1 MVGLPG
7 SSATNYLDRNQTE
20 LGDLDG
26 MACNITRFYYCDPSL
41 DLKSFLQMEHR
52 SRNGVAFDD
61 IETVE
66 ANAFEEKL
74 LREGE
79 LYLRVDL

>member
-1 MVGLPG
+1 MPG
-7 SSATNYLDRNQTE
+7 SPPANRLDCYQTE
-20 LGDLDG
+20 LENFDG

-41 DLKSFLQMEHR
+41 DLKSFLKLDHR

-61 IETVE
+61 LETPE
-66 ANAFEEKL
+66 ADAFEEKL
-74 LREGE
+74 IQEGE

>member
-1 MVGLPG
+1 MVELPW
-7 SSATNYLDRNQTE
+7 SPAANYLDCNQTE
-20 LGDLDG
+20 LGSFDG
-26 MACNITRFYYCDPSL
+26 MACNISRFYYCDPSL

-66 ANAFEEKL
+66 ADAFEEKL
-74 LREGE
+74 IQEGE

>member
-7 SSATNYLDRNQTE
+7 RPVANYLDCHQTE
-20 LGDLDG
+20 LGDLDS

-41 DLKSFLQMEHR
+41 DLKSFLKLEHR

-61 IETVE
+61 LETPE
-66 ANAFEEKL
+66 ADAFEEKL
-74 LREGE
+74 IQEGE

>member
-1 MVGLPG
+1 MELSGRTG
-7 SSATNYLDRNQTE
+7 TNFLDLHQAE
-20 LGDLDG
+20 LGSTFS
-26 MACNITRFYYCDPSL
+26 MACNITRFYYCDPNI
-41 DLKSFLQMEHR
+41 DLKSFIKLEQR

-66 ANAFEEKL
+66 ANAFEDRL
-74 LREGE
+74 IQEGE

>member
-7 SSATNYLDRNQTE
+7 RPVANYLDCHQTE
-20 LGDLDG
+20 LGSFDS

-41 DLKSFLQMEHR
+41 DLKSFLKLEHR

-61 IETVE
+61 IETQE
-66 ANAFEEKL
+66 AAAFEEKL
-74 LREGE
+74 IQEGE